1 MSERLDCIIAMTSWK
16 GRINSEI
23 LRLTLFSFLKQPK
36 VCNFKV
42 ILVLSM
48 DEFPMKEAELPDELV
63 KLMKLAPNA
72 ELMWTGANTKAYKKY
87 FPVAR
92 AYPDVPI
99 ITVDDDSP
107 AKDNFLTTLWDIH
120 TKEPDRVVYGYN
132 HVLPGVTRNGC
143 IDNVRYGVA
152 LYPPNSLYPL
162 DETFGR
168 KFFKDMDDEFMR
180 LLHVL
185 KGTRYRAVE
194 AHSVLH
200 MQARNQDVAMGRIM
214 GDQWGEIG
222 AMWNTLWKVAPELK
236 NIWDTNVKIKNM

>member
-1 MSERLDCIIAMTSWK
+1 MTSWK

-23 LRLTLFSFLKQPK
+23 LRLTLFSFIKQPK

-42 ILVLSM
+42 ILVLST
-48 DEFPMKEAELPDELV
+48 DEFPMKEVELPAELV
-63 KLMKLAPNA
+63 TVIKLAPNA

-107 AKDNFLTTLWDIH
+107 AKNNFLTTLWELH
-120 TKEPDRVVYGYN
+120 TKDPDRVIYGYN
-132 HVLPGVTRNGC
+132 HVLPDLTLNGC

-162 DETFGR
+162 DETFGHE
-168 KFFKDMDDEFMR
+168 FFKDMDDEFMR

-185 KGTRYRAVE
+185 NGTRYRAVD
-194 AHSVLH
+194 AYSILH
-200 MQARNQDVAMGRIM
+200 MQASNQDVAMGRIM
-214 GDQWGEIG
+214 SDQWGQISS
-222 AMWNTLWKVAPELK
+222 MWNKLWKVSPELK
-236 NIWDTNVKIKNM
+236 KIWDKNKCIQNY